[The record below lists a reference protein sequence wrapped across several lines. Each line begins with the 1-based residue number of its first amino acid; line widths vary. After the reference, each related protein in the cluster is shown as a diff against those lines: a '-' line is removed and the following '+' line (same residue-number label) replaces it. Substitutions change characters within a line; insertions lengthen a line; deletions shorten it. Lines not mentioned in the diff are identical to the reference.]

1 MGANNILASSVQ
13 IDENNL
19 KRLAKL
25 SALTNTPISGLVN
38 DAIDGFL
45 NEQSRISQLGKN
57 INGAEEST
65 SKIELL
71 ATKVAMMEMA
81 IDTLQQE
88 VAVLKVRNDIQV
100 ASIKRSDSKKLAE
113 PLQNLDL
120 SIFKGELPD
129 IFKSRP
135 NYLQQDAQSL
145 MNNPQFVKDFE
156 EAVSLSPRNVAIS
169 EFLAAKG
176 HKDISGKKLSVHRV
190 RSLRDVLKMLYDAA
204 VDQQKS
210 RADQN

>member
-1 MGANNILASSVQ
+1 MAANNILTSSVQ

-25 SALTNTPISGLVN
+25 SALTSTPISGLVN

-88 VAVLKVRNDIQV
+88 VTVLKVRNDIQV
-100 ASIKRSDSKKLAE
+100 ASIKRYDSKKLAE

-156 EAVSLSPRNVAIS
+156 EAISLSPRNVAIS

-176 HKDISGKKLSVHRV
+176 HKNISGKNLSVHRIS
-190 RSLRDVLKMLYDAA
+190 SLREVLKMLHDAA
-204 VDQQKS
+204 VDKQKS
-210 RADQN
+210 KADQN